1 MEPEKV
7 KQESVKPEPAM
18 KMDFKSEM
26 DDDFYTFQHDLAP
39 NYANIEAK
47 PDKFAIAEKAAVGS
61 KDVASNL
68 QELKQK
74 PKKDDVEQSLARKLT
89 LAQEHVQN
97 VSKELELARTRID
110 EYKRENL
117 KIRQENKFTLSR
129 ALALKNTE
137 LAAEKSCNHKLSKE
151 NNQLLKTLEKRH
163 SEVAIMSKT
172 NATNCLELET
182 EKSLTKKLTKENK
195 QLKMALERPNSV
207 RWCSSQF
214 QASVMDIQFQG
225 DKDRKEI
232 NILKTDVQKMDQE
245 NSRLTKLLEKTFSK
259 ARRDSEILQMFKVQ
273 ARKYRK
279 KIDTL
284 EADVEKL
291 GQRIADVTQENLYL
305 RKVLAKANQQDLE
318 TMNLNNTIDC
328 KKQKIVDEHCV
339 NQESSEEKGIGDRD
353 RKDMGRN
360 VSPDKKPSP
369 SPNKDLKMSPDN
381 KPSPSPNKEL
391 KLSPHKGV
399 GSSLVKELNIN
410 QPSAVIHRKKEF
422 LCGKCNQTFKSKAKL
437 KNHAKHHHYKPFLCK
452 ICNQT
457 FRVSVAWNNHMNQK
471 HTAKERLQLL
481 GYAEKTYSC
490 YGCLKKFKNASDLR
504 KHDTVNTAETPFTCS
519 KCKMI
524 LERECDLWRHE
535 LNHIEKK
542 CSSCYLK
549 FTSET
554 ALKAHEITHYKAA
567 TLTVQIDE
575 TKN

>member
-1 MEPEKV
+1 LRVAERVEKAMESEKG
-7 KQESVKPEPAM
+7 KQVSVKPEPAM

-26 DDDFYTFQHDLAP
+26 DDDFYTFQHDLAQC
-39 NYANIEAK
+39 YANIEAK
-47 PDKFAIAEKAAVGS
+47 PDKFVIAEKAAVGS
-61 KDVASNL
+61 KDVALNL
-68 QELKQK
+68 EEFKQK
-74 PKKDDVEQSLARKLT
+74 PKKDDVGQTLPRNLA
-89 LAQEHVQN
+89 LAQEHVQKL
-97 VSKELELARTRID
+97 SKELELARARID
-110 EYKRENL
+110 EYRRENL
-117 KIRQENKFTLSR
+117 KIRQENELTFSK
-129 ALALKNTE
+129 ALTLKNSE
-137 LAAEKSCNHKLSKE
+137 LAAEKSVNHKLSQE

-172 NATNCLELET
+172 NATNRLELET
-182 EKSLTKKLTKENK
+182 EKSLTKKLIKENK

-207 RWCSSQF
+207 RWWL
-214 QASVMDIQFQG
+214 D
-225 DKDRKEI
+225 
-232 NILKTDVQKMDQE
+232 
-245 NSRLTKLLEKTFSK
+245 
-259 ARRDSEILQMFKVQ
+259 
-273 ARKYRK
+273 RK

-284 EADVEKL
+284 KADVARL
-291 GQRIADVTQENLYL
+291 GQRIADVTQENLNL
-305 RKVLAKANQQDLE
+305 RKALEKTNQQDLE
-318 TMNLNNTIDC
+318 TINSNNTIDC

-353 RKDMGRN
+353 RKELVIN

-391 KLSPHKGV
+391 KMSTDKEV
-399 GSSLVKELNIN
+399 SSSLVKELNID
-410 QPSAVIHRKKEF
+410 QPSAVIIHRKKEF

-481 GYAEKTYSC
+481 GYVEKAYSC

-504 KHDTVNTAETPFTCS
+504 KHDTANTAETPFTCS

-554 ALKAHEITHYKAA
+554 ALKAHEITH
-567 TLTVQIDE
+567 
-575 TKN
+575 